1 MNKSNLNKYLL
12 IYFIITLVIGAIL
25 ISFILKSYTFA
36 QAKTKYLDYFSKAG
50 RIEYLYLPNIGMKAF
65 KSIFYRLEKINLEIK
80 LDDLL
85 ILESIRKQSIIKGSL
100 PIDDDNTK
108 VKFKLK
114 YGKKSV
120 EGKVRLKGDRP
131 AHFAEREKSSYKIE
145 LNNDNYFLGLKKFS
159 LQKPRLRNYTHEWI
173 FHQMAGDFN
182 LIKIKYEFLKLKING
197 ENKGLYVVEEGFGK
211 ELIERNGR
219 PNGPIF
225 GLNEFISSSSANPV
239 FEIYNK
245 RYWERSENI
254 ELVKK
259 ATKKLEDFY
268 KDKVSVEDI
277 FDIEKWASLL
287 AIIDMTAT
295 HHGALLWNVKLYYN
309 PISELFEPIPYDGH
323 RNKPNYHKYNINYDN
338 RLIFDL
344 VNTPKNTYEETNFYY
359 LKKFFYK
366 KNGDINSLFY
376 DLYLNKLNMISSGK
390 YLDRFVLKNLDKIK
404 KINSKI
410 YADYF
415 YYDNG
420 LTYGSG
426 LYYFLL
432 SDFFQKAENI
442 KMKLSN
448 KKKMQIIQ
456 KKDSEFLVKIFYK
469 NYGALIIDK
478 MICNKDNEN
487 IEIKIEKRLNNFSD
501 TLIKLTE
508 EKIKNLKCTHVN
520 FIDKFNKNSILLKI
534 DYINSEYK

>member
-12 IYFIITLVIGAIL
+12 IYFITTLAIGAIL

-36 QAKTKYLDYFSKAG
+36 QAKTKYLDYLSKAG
-50 RIEYLYLPNIGMKAF
+50 RFEYLYLPKIGIKAF
-65 KSIFYRLEKINLEIK
+65 KSIFYRFEKIDLEIK

-85 ILESIRKQSIIKGSL
+85 ILETIRKQSIIRGNL
-100 PIDDDNTK
+100 PVDQDNTK
-108 VKFKLK
+108 VKFKLR
-114 YGKKSV
+114 YDKKSIK
-120 EGKVRLKGDRP
+120 GKVRLKGDRP

-145 LNNDNYFLGLKKFS
+145 LDNDNYFLGLKKFS

-182 LIKIKYEFLKLKING
+182 LIKIKYEFLKLNINR
-197 ENKGLYVVEEGFGK
+197 ESKGLYVLEEGFGK

-254 ELVKK
+254 DLVKK
-259 ATKKLEDFY
+259 ATKKLGDFY
-268 KDKVSVEDI
+268 KDKVSVEDV
-277 FDIEKWASLL
+277 FDIERWASLL

-295 HHGALLWNVKLYYN
+295 YHGALLWNVKLYYN

-323 RNKPNYHKYNINYDN
+323 RNKPNFHKHNINYDN

-344 VNTPKNTYEETNFYY
+344 VDTPNNIYEETNYYY

-366 KNGDINSLFY
+366 KNGDLNSAFY
-376 DLYLNKLNMISSGK
+376 DLYLNKLNIISSSK
-390 YLDRFVLKNLDKIK
+390 YLDKFLSKNLDQIK

-415 YYDNG
+415 YYDNS

-432 SDFFQKAENI
+432 KDFFQKAENI
-442 KMKLSN
+442 KNKMKN
-448 KKKMQIIQ
+448 VKKMQIIQ
-456 KKDSEFLVKIFYK
+456 KNKSEFLVKIFYK

-478 MICNKDNEN
+478 MICNKDSQN
-487 IEIKIEKRLNNFSD
+487 IEIKIGKRLNNFSD
-501 TLIKLTE
+501 TPIKLKE
-508 EKIKNLKCTHVN
+508 DQINNLKCTHVN
-520 FIDKFNKNSILLKI
+520 FIDKFNKNTILLKI